1 MHAPQTAQKN
11 QQHQHYSH
19 EPHNP
24 HGGHAPHGHS
34 HGSGSIPNADD
45 PGVRLMRFM
54 AMTQHLTHGNA
65 TGWISNYRN
74 KRFIPTSDHALI
86 ATFVVLA
93 AGVAGW
99 YFLPAGIRLLSLIL
113 IIPSA
118 AYLLLLVVGGFLFT
132 LFMRRRRSEIEQHI
146 LGSIRWR
153 GDEQVLDV
161 ACGSGILVNN
171 AAKRLTTGKATGID
185 IWQADSGGGTLK
197 MLTENIAAEG
207 VGDKVEVLD
216 MDARKMTFDDSKF
229 DVVMSSMALHHIGAN
244 RAEIE
249 EALRE
254 MIRVL
259 KPGGS
264 LALVDMTPL
273 ISAATEFLVH
283 EGMKVSSEHQGK
295 FFRFVTV
302 TK

>member
-1 MHAPQTAQKN
+1 M
-11 QQHQHYSH
+11 
-19 EPHNP
+19 
-24 HGGHAPHGHS
+24 
-34 HGSGSIPNADD
+34 
-45 PGVRLMRFM
+45 MRFM

-74 KRFIPTSDHALI
+74 TRFVPASNTTVI
-86 ATFVVLA
+86 ATIVVLT

-99 YFLPAGIRLLSLIL
+99 YLLPAGLIRIAALVIGAAALAHLLIL
-113 IIPSA
+113 VI
-118 AYLLLLVVGGFLFT
+118 GGLIFT
-132 LFMRRRRSEIEQHI
+132 LFMRRRREEIERHI
-146 LGSIRWR
+146 LGSIKWR

-161 ACGSGILVNN
+161 ACGSGILLNN

-197 MLTENIAAEG
+197 MLKENIAAEG

-216 MDARKMTFDDSKF
+216 MDARHMTFDDARF

-249 EALRE
+249 EALGE

-273 ISAATEFLVH
+273 ITATTEFLVPS
-283 EGMKVSSEHQGK
+283 GLKVANEHQGK